1 MDPRLKAF
9 ERLLNIMDEL
19 REKCPWDQKQTFESL
34 RSLTIEETY
43 ELAEAISVN
52 DLNEVKKEL
61 GDLFLHLVFYSKL
74 GEEGNHF
81 TLEETLNGICE
92 KLIVRHPHIY
102 GDVKV
107 NNEEEVKSNW
117 EKIKMKEGRKSVLEG
132 VPKALPALIKA
143 ARIQEKVRGIGFDW
157 DNKEQVWD
165 KVNEELLEF
174 KEAQAI
180 SHEEATKEFGDVLF
194 SLVNYARFVDINP
207 ENALELTNKKFIKR
221 FQFME
226 EKIQSE
232 NKSMDKM
239 TLSELDTYWNQAK
252 KFE

>member
-43 ELAEAISVN
+43 ELAEAISIN

-61 GDLFLHLVFYSKL
+61 GDLFLHLVFYAKL

-81 TLEETLNGICE
+81 TLEDTLNGICE

-107 NNEEEVKSNW
+107 NNEEDVKSNW

-157 DNKEQVWD
+157 EHKEQVWE

-180 SHEEATKEFGDVLF
+180 SQEEATKEFGDVLF

-221 FQFME
+221 FQCME

-232 NKSMDKM
+232 NKSMDNM
-239 TLSELDTYWNQAK
+239 TLPELDTYWNQAK
-252 KFE
+252 KFD

>member
-1 MDPRLKAF
+1 
-9 ERLLNIMDEL
+9 
-19 REKCPWDQKQTFESL
+19 
-34 RSLTIEETY
+34 
-43 ELAEAISVN
+43 
-52 DLNEVKKEL
+52 
-61 GDLFLHLVFYSKL
+61 
-74 GEEGNHF
+74 
-81 TLEETLNGICE
+81 
-92 KLIVRHPHIY
+92 
-102 GDVKV
+102 
-107 NNEEEVKSNW
+107 
-117 EKIKMKEGRKSVLEG
+117 MKEGRKSVLEG

-252 KFE
+252 KFD